1 MSSETTPPHD
11 LEQLTWPL
19 FGQASKE
26 LADMVYESDFRPD
39 LILSIARGGLFLAGS
54 LAYALGIKN
63 LHVMNVEYYTGKGE
77 RLEFPVILPPPLTLV
92 NLEKA
97 KVLIA
102 DDVADTG
109 HTLAMVRDHVVSQ
122 VGEVKIA
129 VLYEKPESILQCDYT
144 WKKTEKWID
153 FPWSTKAALVQPHS
167 SDSDK

>member
-1 MSSETTPPHD
+1 MVHDSE
-11 LEQLTWPL
+11 
-19 FGQASKE
+19 
-26 LADMVYESDFRPD
+26 FRPD

-92 NLEKA
+92 NLEQA
-97 KVLIA
+97 RVLIA

-109 HTLAMVRDHVVSQ
+109 HTLAMVRDYVAPQ
-122 VGEVKIA
+122 VGDVKIA
-129 VLYEKPESILQCDYT
+129 VLYEKPESILQCDFI
-144 WKKTEKWID
+144 WKKTDKWID
-153 FPWSTKAALVQPHS
+153 FPWSTKDALVKPHS